1 MNMTKAGKTS
11 VSSTIFYI
19 AFWYLTA
26 VIGTIINK
34 IIMKSFP
41 FPITFSIFH
50 LTASCI
56 IDYCVLRK
64 RTKQPFA
71 FKYAV
76 WRSCCLNGIFFALAK
91 ISTYLSYELVPL
103 SLAHTVKSSGPVFT
117 VIVATIWLKQ
127 CIPWSE
133 VLTLVPIVFG
143 VTLASVTEI
152 HFDLLGFSAAVIA
165 SVFNALQTTSGK
177 IVMSTIRNIDPIELH
192 FYAASIATVGLIPLA
207 SSFELKDILF
217 SSPST
222 AGRSLLATEAGYN
235 REEIPWVL
243 IGASTLILYAQ
254 SMSSLFVLER
264 VTTVSHNVTNT
275 LKRFLII
282 ISSIFY
288 FHNYVGWLNIL
299 GILVACVGFLSYA
312 YVHAENKRVMKESIR
327 QNSLEPPTREQM
339 STVRLL

>member
-1 MNMTKAGKTS
+1 MNITKAGKS
-11 VSSTIFYI
+11 SLSSTIFYI
-19 AFWYLTA
+19 AFWYITA
-26 VIGTIINK
+26 VVGTIINK

-41 FPITFSIFH
+41 FPMTFSIFH
-50 LTASCI
+50 LTASCV

-76 WRSCCLNGIFFALAK
+76 WRSCCLNGIFFAMAK

-133 VLTLVPIVFG
+133 VLTLVPIVIG

-165 SVFNALQTTSGK
+165 SVFNSLQTTSGK
-177 IVMSTIRNIDPIELH
+177 IVMNTIRNIDPIELH
-192 FYAASIATVGLIPLA
+192 FYAASIATVCLVPLA

-217 SSPST
+217 PSSSNV
-222 AGRSLLATEAGYN
+222 GRSLLSIEAEYN
-235 REEIPWVL
+235 REDIPWLL

-282 ISSIFY
+282 VCSIIY

-312 YVHAENKRVMKESIR
+312 YVHAENKKGMKENSR
-327 QNSLEPPTREQM
+327 QNSRAAD
-339 STVRLL
+339 V